1 MSLPIEP
8 QTWTKDA
15 FIISTDKTLLSVS
28 AINTAFD
35 SDTLYWTKSYPE
47 NTLKQIIEG
56 SFCFGV
62 YTTKPTIPSQNGES
76 NGTSSGS
83 PTHSKENVDQ
93 IGFARLITDNVTFA
107 YLTDLYILPE
117 YQGHGL
123 GGWLID
129 CVDELMRPL
138 PYLRWFMLRTSAEK
152 SKQAY
157 EKRLEMSV
165 LDTSCASEGAV
176 MMGRKGKANMA

>member
-1 MSLPIEP
+1 MALPIEP
-8 QTWTKDA
+8 QTWSKEP
-15 FIISTDKTLLSVS
+15 FIISTDKALLSVS
-28 AINTAFD
+28 AINAAFD
-35 SDTLYWTKSYPE
+35 QECMYWARSFPE
-47 NTLKQIIEG
+47 DILQHIING

-62 YTTKPTIPSQNGES
+62 YKVQPNIAGQDGES
-76 NGTSSGS
+76 NMISNDRPPDS
-83 PTHSKENVDQ
+83 NQNIVQ

-129 CVDELMRPL
+129 CVGEVMRPL
-138 PYLRWFMLRTSAEK
+138 PHLRWFMLRTSSEK
-152 SKQAY
+152 SRQAY

-165 LDTSCASEGAV
+165 LDTGSASGGF
-176 MMGRKGKANMA
+176 MMGRKGTANIV

>member
-1 MSLPIEP
+1 MALPIEP
-8 QTWTKDA
+8 QIWTKDA
-15 FIISTDKTLLSVS
+15 FIVSTDKTLLSVS
-28 AINTAFD
+28 AINNAFD
-35 SDTLYWTKSYPE
+35 NDFMYWTKSYPE
-47 NTLKQIIEG
+47 NILKQIIEG

-62 YTTKPTIPSQNGES
+62 YKAKQNITGQNGES
-76 NGTSSGS
+76 NGISGDS
-83 PTHSKENVDQ
+83 PTDSKQNVDQ

-129 CVDELMRPL
+129 CVDEVLRPL
-138 PYLRWFMLRTSAEK
+138 PHLRWFMLRTSAEK

-157 EKRLEMSV
+157 EKRLGMHV
-165 LDTSCASEGAV
+165 LDTSCVSEGGI